1 MSKCSFLG
9 SIAPLQSAIQIHA
22 DGGMRIKI
30 DIPQNQE
37 GAALELLTLRGKT
50 LRVTL
55 ELDEGN
61 GSERNTAIGRRSTKQ
76 RVK

>member
-1 MSKCSFLG
+1 VTKCSFLG
-9 SIAPLQSAIQIHA
+9 SIAPLQSAIQIHSE
-22 DGGMRIKI
+22 GGMRIKI

-37 GAALELLTLRGKT
+37 GAALELLTLRGET

-55 ELDEGN
+55 EIDEGN

-76 RVK
+76 RV